1 MESQTRNT
9 ESFDSRL
16 GIELEIGLGL
26 GICLNVKPCIESD
39 SKSDSKFRPFGIFG
53 IIGKPH
59 MGVVFQKLGF
69 HKNRDFAHFYG
80 FQGAFWGISGAHGH
94 LKSIYFAWN
103 PNFCVKSQKMREI
116 PILGKTT
123 WEGLRSVS
131 VLESGLENRDSGNST
146 PPIVGLDER
155 LSLIT
160 NWSGARK
167 NIFVT

>member
-1 MESQTRNT
+1 
-9 ESFDSRL
+9 
-16 GIELEIGLGL
+16 
-26 GICLNVKPCIESD
+26 
-39 SKSDSKFRPFGIFG
+39 
-53 IIGKPH
+53 
-59 MGVVFQKLGF
+59 
-69 HKNRDFAHFYG
+69 
-80 FQGAFWGISGAHGH
+80 
-94 LKSIYFAWN
+94 
-103 PNFCVKSQKMREI
+103 MREI